1 MKKISILT
9 FLFVFAAY
17 FVKGQIIDEKSYNIL
32 TVKSQ
37 KLAEAPKK
45 VFIKT
50 FKIYYQLIAEA
61 EKTVYGGRQFGGG
74 SYTGDATARLAVG
87 VEGLNPEDLQKLT
100 DDIYDDYIAK
110 LKGLGLEVMTAKD
123 VNTEFFEDWGRI
135 DGPHMNQEQLKGSLM
150 VVPNGFSYY
159 VKKITK
165 KGKEK
170 TGGFMSG
177 VTSVNGATVVEFSS
191 SAYGPIPKL
200 SDELEDAIVIEVA
213 LNVPSIYL
221 DPKSKLGTAKIK
233 GGAYLRLEQGKASYV
248 SGKLGKPGV
257 ASPNTMVEVLL
268 TKPVQING
276 VFPASDF
283 KVVATKNRTSVPS
296 YAPFFTVEDK
306 TVELTNVIECEAS
319 VYQSEVS
326 KVAKEFLGTSV
337 QKLAQGMKGEK
348 VK

>member
-1 MKKISILT
+1 MKNILLPTVLLVCFAISLQ
-9 FLFVFAAY
+9 A
-17 FVKGQIIDEKSYNIL
+17 QSIDDKSYSISAI
-32 TVKSQ
+32 KSQ
-37 KLAEAPKK
+37 KMAEAPKK

-61 EKTVYGGRQFGGG
+61 EEKVYGGRQFGGG
-74 SYTGDATARLAVG
+74 SYTGDATARMAVG
-87 VEGLNPEDLQKLT
+87 VEGLDPEDLQQLT
-100 DDIYDDYIAK
+100 NDVYNDYIANLEK
-110 LKGLGLEVMTAKD
+110 LGLQVLTAKD
-123 VNTEFFEDWGRI
+123 VETEFFEEWERI
-135 DGPHMNQEQLKGSLM
+135 DGPHMNQEQLEGSLM
-150 VVPNGFSYY
+150 VVPEGFSYY

-177 VTSVNGATVVEFSS
+177 VTNINGSTVSEFAT

-200 SDELEDAIVIEVA
+200 SSELEDAIVVEVA

-233 GGAYLRLEQGKASYV
+233 GGAYLRLEQGKASYI

-257 ASPNTMVEVLL
+257 ASPNTMVEMMLS
-268 TKPVQING
+268 KAIQING

-283 KVVATKNRTSVPS
+283 KVVATKSRTTVPS

-306 TVELTNVIECEAS
+306 TVELTNVIECDAE
-319 VYQSEVS
+319 VYKSKVSE
-326 KVAKEFLGTSV
+326 VAKEFLALSV
-337 QKLAQGMKGEK
+337 NKLNEGMQGEK